1 MGELLSQA
9 LNLTLVGMGMTF
21 AAIGVLVA
29 GMYALTTFLADEEEA
44 EEAPEIPEVAEAP
57 ADQAAL
63 QLDVGRYHARYRAAA
78 AAVAVALVQAADTA
92 RTQPTGRTVAG
103 ESWTAHVRT
112 KQLARREHHDL
123 RRTRR

>member
-44 EEAPEIPEVAEAP
+44 EEMPEVAEAP
-57 ADQAAL
+57 AEQAAL
-63 QLDVGRYHARYRAAA
+63 QLDVGRYHAAA
-78 AAVAVALVQAADTA
+78 AAVAVALAQAADTA
-92 RTQPTGRTVAG
+92 QMKQQSRTVVG

>member
-44 EEAPEIPEVAEAP
+44 EEA
-57 ADQAAL
+57 
-63 QLDVGRYHARYRAAA
+63 G
-78 AAVAVALVQAADTA
+78 
-92 RTQPTGRTVAG
+92 
-103 ESWTAHVRT
+103 
-112 KQLARREHHDL
+112 DL
-123 RRTRR
+123 GGG

>member
-29 GMYALTTFLADEEEA
+29 GMYALTTFLADEEEV
-44 EEAPEIPEVAEAP
+44 EEMPEIPEVAEAP
-57 ADQAAL
+57 AEQAAL
-63 QLDVGRYHARYRAAA
+63 QLDVGRYHAAA
-78 AAVAVALVQAADTA
+78 AAVAVALAQAADTA
-92 RTQPTGRTVAG
+92 QMKQQSRTVAG

>member
-1 MGELLSQA
+1 MGELLTQA

-63 QLDVGRYHARYRAAA
+63 QLDVGRYRAAA
-78 AAVAVALVQAADTA
+78 AAVAVALAQAADTA